1 MFKCVDYEI
10 DKTTLNE
17 VTKIID
23 SHQGINVSHTTCT
36 ENGFQSDNILHLFS
50 DKILKKIVLIN
61 NLHKLIFHIHYIKY
75 NRGGYQTE
83 HIHENDEYSF
93 ILYLND
99 SDGNTVLGNPVNKKF
114 SPKKGKIIIF
124 SGKIVH
130 YSEPSFKEKTV
141 LVGAMK

>member
-1 MFKCVDYEI
+1 MFKYVDYEI
-10 DKTTLNE
+10 DETTLNE

-23 SHQGINVSHTTCT
+23 SHQGINVSNTTCT

-50 DKILKKIVLIN
+50 EKILKKIVFIN

-75 NRGGYQTE
+75 NEGGYQKE

-124 SGKIVH
+124 SGKTVH
-130 YSEPSFKEKTV
+130 YCEPSFKRKTV
-141 LVGAMK
+141 LVGAIK